1 MCLKGFQLF
10 KQVTYTSLRLLMPG
24 TAGEI
29 RELPAG
35 LEFDLYKMTPRN
47 LLVLSFW
54 SQDLKQ
60 I

>member
-1 MCLKGFQLF
+1 
-10 KQVTYTSLRLLMPG
+10 MPG